1 MISMATNTKRAI
13 LDLAETLLQDKG
25 FNGFS
30 YAHIANELGVKN
42 AAIHYHFQTKE
53 SLGCAVVQ
61 RYRDRFQLWINNARV
76 KDLTPQKK
84 LDWFFDIYANMRAD
98 HGKVCIAGAL
108 ETEFNSI
115 PNALRQQTESLTGE
129 LLAWLTSTLEEG
141 REAGVFQFNGQPA
154 DKAALILASLQGA
167 LQMAR
172 ALGPKKFQAVIQQ
185 NKQDLVVLQKA

>member
-1 MISMATNTKRAI
+1 MTTNTKRAI

-30 YAHIANELGVKN
+30 YAHIASELGVKN
-42 AAIHYHFQTKE
+42 AAVHYHFPSKE
-53 SLGCAVVQ
+53 YLGCAVVQ

-76 KDLTPQKK
+76 KDLPPQEK

-108 ETEFNSI
+108 EAEFNTI
-115 PNALRQQTESLTGE
+115 PDALRVQTQSLTGE
-129 LLAWLTSTLEEG
+129 LLTWLAATLNEG
-141 REAGVFQFNGQPA
+141 RTAGVFQFNGQPA
-154 DKAALILASLQGA
+154 DKAALILSSLQGA

-172 ALGPKKFQAVIQQ
+172 ALGTDKFHAVVAQH
-185 NKQDLVVLQKA
+185 KQDLLA